1 MKYTIGHMQNKN
13 RQIKLSTFFELL
25 RWNKP
30 TGRMI
35 LLIPAGW
42 SLYLTPDANPT
53 FLMLLRIILG
63 GLLVSGLGCVVN
75 DIWDKK
81 IDQRVFR
88 TKNRPLAANKIGL
101 KTAYLILFFLI
112 LCSFFLTL
120 SLPQPGRI
128 LSISLAFFALPI
140 ILIYPSAKRWFKY
153 PQLILSICWGFA
165 VLIPWAANE
174 GNLNSIVLLFCWLAT
189 IFWTFGFDTIYALA
203 DKKYDIKIGIN
214 SSAVNLQNNTRITI
228 QICYFLTSCFLAL
241 CGFINQMDFIFWP
254 IWLTTSIL
262 MQRDILKVFPEEKQ
276 SIKNIGNH
284 FKNQSIYG
292 GVLLLGIIIAS

>member
-1 MKYTIGHMQNKN
+1 MINKDLKSKFS
-13 RQIKLSTFFELL
+13 ILFELL

-30 TGRMI
+30 TGRLI

-42 SLYLTPDANPT
+42 SLYLTPQSNPS
-53 FLMLLRIILG
+53 FYMLFKIIIG
-63 GLLVSGLGCVVN
+63 GLLVSGLGCVAN

-81 IDQRVFR
+81 IDQKVLR
-88 TKNRPLAANKIGL
+88 TKNRPLASNKISL
-101 KTAYLILFFLI
+101 KTAYLILIFLI
-112 LCSFFLTL
+112 ICSFFLTL
-120 SLPQPGRI
+120 SLPEEGRL
-128 LSISLAFFALPI
+128 LSISLAFLALPI

-203 DKKYDIKIGIN
+203 DRKYDIKIGIN

-228 QICYFLTSCFLAL
+228 QICYFLTSSFLAL

>member
-1 MKYTIGHMQNKN
+1 MKYTIDPMQNKSHK
-13 RQIKLSTFFELL
+13 IKLSTFLELL

-53 FLMLLRIILG
+53 FLMLLRIIVG

-81 IDQRVFR
+81 IDQKVFR
-88 TKNRPLAANKIGL
+88 TRDRPLASNKISL
-101 KTAYLILFFLI
+101 KSAYGILLFLI

-120 SLPQPGRI
+120 TIPENSRI
-128 LSISLAFFALPI
+128 LCIGLAFLALPI

-153 PQLILSICWGFA
+153 PQVILSICWGFA

-174 GNLNSIVLLFCWLAT
+174 GNLNSVVLLFCWLAT
-189 IFWTFGFDTIYALA
+189 IFWTFGFDTVYALA
-203 DKKYDIKIGIN
+203 DKKYDMKIGIN
-214 SSAVNLQNNTRITI
+214 SSAVNLQKNTRITI
-228 QICYFLTSCFLAL
+228 QICYLLTSFFLAL
-241 CGFINQMDFIFWP
+241 CGFFNQMDFIFWP
-254 IWLTTSIL
+254 ILLIMSTL
-262 MQRDILKVFPEEKQ
+262 MQKDILKVFPESKQ
-276 SIKNIGNH
+276 SIKTIGNH

-292 GVLLLGIIIAS
+292 GALLLGIIIAS

>member
-81 IDQRVFR
+81 IDQRVVRKLVLSEF
-88 TKNRPLAANKIGL
+88 KDS
-101 KTAYLILFFLI
+101 LFKK
-112 LCSFFLTL
+112 SFL
-120 SLPQPGRI
+120 SLTAPI
-128 LSISLAFFALPI
+128 LELVRAIASFLSASISSVEPPPI
-140 ILIYPSAKRWFKY
+140 
-153 PQLILSICWGFA
+153 SI
-165 VLIPWAANE
+165 
-174 GNLNSIVLLFCWLAT
+174 
-189 IFWTFGFDTIYALA
+189 
-203 DKKYDIKIGIN
+203 
-214 SSAVNLQNNTRITI
+214 IT
-228 QICYFLTSCFLAL
+228 
-241 CGFINQMDFIFWP
+241 
-254 IWLTTSIL
+254 
-262 MQRDILKVFPEEKQ
+262 
-276 SIKNIGNH
+276 
-284 FKNQSIYG
+284 
-292 GVLLLGIIIAS
+292 